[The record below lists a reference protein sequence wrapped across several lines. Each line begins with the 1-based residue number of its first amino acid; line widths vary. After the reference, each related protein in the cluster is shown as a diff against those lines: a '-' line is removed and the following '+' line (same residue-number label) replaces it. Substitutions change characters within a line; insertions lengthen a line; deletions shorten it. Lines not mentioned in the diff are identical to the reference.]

1 MTLARESAES
11 AKRDGTPTVDS
22 SPGSDDHSQA
32 SAEAGRHGPDALH
45 ALTIDRT
52 ALQVLKEEA
61 ERELSLRRAEAPKSA
76 GSAADNVRSASG
88 NAIPDSRSQA
98 PGRST
103 SEQGRSGWVRAVLPL
118 LLMVAALAGLLVTI
132 YLRAP
137 AISHTY
143 PNTEGPLLSYME
155 AANAFL
161 DWLDGM
167 LGRQSGN

>member
-11 AKRDGTPTVDS
+11 AKRDGTPEDDP
-22 SPGSDDHSQA
+22 SPGSDDHSQS
-32 SAEAGRHGPDALH
+32 SAEAGRHDPDALH
-45 ALTIDRT
+45 ALTIDRA

-76 GSAADNVRSASG
+76 GRPADNVHPASG
-88 NAIPDSRSQA
+88 NAAPRRRPEA
-98 PGRST
+98 PGQST
-103 SEQGRSGWVRAVLPL
+103 PERGHGGWVRAVLPL
-118 LLMVAALAGLLVTI
+118 LLMMAALAGLLVAI

>member
-1 MTLARESAES
+1 MTLAQESAES
-11 AKRDGTPTVDS
+11 AKRGGTPADDP

-32 SAEAGRHGPDALH
+32 SAEAGRHDPDALH
-45 ALTIDRT
+45 ALTIDR
-52 ALQVLKEEA
+52 AAFQVLKEEA

-76 GSAADNVRSASG
+76 GRAADNVRSASG
-88 NAIPDSRSQA
+88 NAIPDSRPQA

-103 SEQGRSGWVRAVLPL
+103 SEQGRRGWVRAVLPL
-118 LLMVAALAGLLVTI
+118 LLMVAALAGLLVAI

-143 PNTEGPLLSYME
+143 PNTEGPLQSYLE

>member
-1 MTLARESAES
+1 MTLAQESAES
-11 AKRDGTPTVDS
+11 AKRDGTPTVDPT
-22 SPGSDDHSQA
+22 PGSDDHSQA
-32 SAEAGRHGPDALH
+32 SAEAGRHDPDALH
-45 ALTIDRT
+45 ALTIDRA

-76 GSAADNVRSASG
+76 RSLADHVHPASG
-88 NAIPDSRSQA
+88 NAAPRRRPEA

-103 SEQGRSGWVRAVLPL
+103 SEQGRGGWVRAVLPL
-118 LLMVAALAGLLVTI
+118 LLMVAALAGLLAAI

-143 PNTEGPLLSYME
+143 PNAEGPLQSYLE